1 MIFIVFVG
9 NVDQI
14 VDIVTLICNVMIVGS
29 SLRWYLSTVS
39 QMVYFRLKH
48 KNIQNTN
55 RDEKYFPIAA

>member
-29 SLRWYLSTVS
+29 SLRWYLSIVS

-55 RDEKYFPIAA
+55 HDEKYFPIAA